1 MKWGWGQYVCH
12 SLAVEKYEG
21 GLGSLRVP
29 FSGDEPPLLRASA
42 SDRRHTIGMLVASYY
57 CGNFA
62 GLNRPSSDD
71 IQRCVLE
78 EANNAL
84 SKASCHVPGL
94 AVTLRPYETET

>member
-1 MKWGWGQYVCH
+1 M
-12 SLAVEKYEG
+12 
-21 GLGSLRVP
+21 R
-29 FSGDEPPLLRASA
+29 SGVGRGNVASA
-42 SDRRHTIGMLVASYY
+42 PLAQLGLHAIGMLVASYY

-78 EANNAL
+78 EANKAL
-84 SKASCHVPGL
+84 SKAPCHVPGL